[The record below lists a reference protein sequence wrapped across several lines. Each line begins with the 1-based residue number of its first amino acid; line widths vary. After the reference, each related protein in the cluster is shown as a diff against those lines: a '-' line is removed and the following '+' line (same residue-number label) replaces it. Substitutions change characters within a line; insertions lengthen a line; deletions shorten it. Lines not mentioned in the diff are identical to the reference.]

1 MSIERTE
8 RKRDYKTGRTYDEYQ
23 IGYLRGQ
30 ADAKRHVFDSYLLGK
45 TQLYKIG
52 YSVGFAEM
60 RAAI

>member
-1 MSIERTE
+1 MSTEKTE
-8 RKRDYKTGRTYDEYQ
+8 RKQDHKTERTYDEYQ

-30 ADAKRHVFDSYLLGK
+30 ADAKRHAFDSYLLGK
-45 TQLYKIG
+45 TQLYKTG